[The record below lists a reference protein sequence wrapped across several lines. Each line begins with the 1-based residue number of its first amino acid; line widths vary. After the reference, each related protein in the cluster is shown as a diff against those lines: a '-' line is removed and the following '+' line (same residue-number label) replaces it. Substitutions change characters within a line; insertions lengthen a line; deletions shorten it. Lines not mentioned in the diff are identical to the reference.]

1 MREISNIEIQSVSG
15 GLYPEGDVYYDMG
28 HAVGEAYAWAV
39 DKTSRAIEWVA
50 DHI

>member
-1 MREISNIEIQSVSG
+1 MREVSDAEIQFISG
-15 GLYPEGDVYYDMG
+15 GLYPGGDVYYDMG

-50 DHI
+50 NRI